1 MMNNIFAKYFI
12 AVVCVFHFFQP
23 LSAQNDTPVLI
34 NRDTISFE
42 GELICRKSYKCDGD
56 YRYYIET
63 RETTPQI
70 KEIVYSDGILRS
82 RYFIRIFPDIDYIRI
97 DYNND
102 GNIAYSSL
110 SFQIEYKNI
119 KYACPVTSSY
129 FYDKRRDILSSLYL
143 QNLQGH
149 LIAEYSCYNNGKWE
163 WTPYH
168 KLKPP
173 KYAKK
178 LFKIF
183 LSQYQEKLYL
193 LEKCIQFKP

>member
-1 MMNNIFAKYFI
+1 MNNIFAKYF
-12 AVVCVFHFFQP
+12 VVVYVFLFSQP
-23 LSAQNDTPVLI
+23 LSAQNDTPVLM
-34 NRDTISFE
+34 NRDTLNFE
-42 GELICRKSYKCDGD
+42 GELICRKSYKCDGE
-56 YRYYIET
+56 YWFYIET
-63 RETTPQI
+63 RETVPQI
-70 KEIVYSDGILRS
+70 KEIVYSDSTLRS
-82 RYFIRIFPDIDYIRI
+82 RYFIRIFPDINYIRI

-102 GNIAYSSL
+102 GNVAYSYL

-119 KYACPVTSSY
+119 KYICPVSSSY
-129 FYDKRRDILSSLYL
+129 FYDKRRDIRSSLYL

-183 LSQYQEKLYL
+183 LSQYQENLYL

>member
-1 MMNNIFAKYFI
+1 MNNIFAKYFI
-12 AVVCVFHFFQP
+12 VVCVFLFFRP
-23 LSAQNDTPVLI
+23 LSAQNDTPVLM
-34 NRDTISFE
+34 NMDTLNFE
-42 GELICRKSYKCDGD
+42 GELICRKSYKCDGS
-56 YRYYIET
+56 YWFYIET
-63 RETTPQI
+63 REATPQI
-70 KEIVYSDGILRS
+70 KEIVYSDSTLRS

-97 DYNND
+97 DYNNN
-102 GNIAYSSL
+102 GNVAYSSL

-119 KYACPVTSSY
+119 KYVCPVTSSY
-129 FYDKRRDILSSLYL
+129 FYDKRRDIRSSLCL

-168 KLKPP
+168 IHKPH

-193 LEKCIQFKP
+193 LDKCIQFKP

>member
-1 MMNNIFAKYFI
+1 MNNIFAKYFV

-102 GNIAYSSL
+102 GNVAYSYL

-119 KYACPVTSSY
+119 KYVCPVSSSY
-129 FYDKRRDILSSLYL
+129 FYDKRRDIRSSLDL

-183 LSQYQEKLYL
+183 LSQYQDKLYL
-193 LEKCIQFKP
+193 LEKCIRFEQ